1 MRDLTSRRAAEL
13 ELRDSR
19 ERYRS
24 ILQNLRGIAYR
35 VTAGEFQPLFLGGS
49 VFEITGR
56 RSEEMTAPRFQ
67 PAAAAAAAGGELE
80 EIVQNVERMLGRII
94 GEDIEL
100 ETRLEA
106 RGRVR
111 ADASQIEP
119 YRPRI
124 PVLYIS
130 GYAGEERTEELLQ
143 DGAAFLPKP
152 FTAAALAGKV
162 RQVLTASE
170 LTPGQV

>member
-100 ETRLEA
+100 ETICAQNLA
-106 RGRVR
+106 
-111 ADASQIEP
+111 P
-119 YRPRI
+119 
-124 PVLYIS
+124 IS
-130 GYAGEERTEELLQ
+130 F
-143 DGAAFLPKP
+143 D
-152 FTAAALAGKV
+152 
-162 RQVLTASE
+162 
-170 LTPGQV
+170 PGQVEQIIVNLAVNARDAMASGGRL